1 MGTTYAE
8 IEISNPREPA
18 IGSVRALALADTG
31 AMMLCL
37 PRRVSDALRLETAEE
52 RRVELADGSDVTVP
66 YVGPIRVRFGERAC
80 FVGAFVMGD
89 EVILGAVPMED
100 MDLVVSPL
108 TRTVSIR
115 EKPSRHLV

>member
-1 MGTTYAE
+1 MKTCYVPIDLRNALRADIAAVRGT
-8 IEISNPREPA
+8 
-18 IGSVRALALADTG
+18 ALADTG

>member
-8 IEISNPREPA
+8 IEISNPRDPR
-18 IGSVRALALADTG
+18 IGAVRTLALADTG

-37 PRRVSDALRLETAEE
+37 PRRVSDALRLETAEV
-52 RRVELADGSDVTVP
+52 RRVELADGSDVVVP
-66 YVGPIRVRFGERAC
+66 YVGPIRVRFGDRAC

-108 TRTVSIR
+108 TRTVSVR
-115 EKPSRHLV
+115 DKPSRHLV